1 MVIVIMEGKAQKK
14 IKFLVGINS
23 CRLVSNVII
32 QFVNI
37 IIYVEF
43 VLKQLSVYQAKTMCY
58 YVSIFKRFGLVK

>member
-1 MVIVIMEGKAQKK
+1 MVIVIMKGKAQQKF
-14 IKFLVGINS
+14 KFLVGINS

-43 VLKQLSVYQAKTMCY
+43 VLKQLSVYQTKTMSY